1 MIIKTTTDPTT
12 AIGSYKKIQYEPN
25 VYFCYAVAKDG
36 KHIVKAIIHVIN
48 DGWIV
53 DAEKDVIVLIPH
65 TLPALEKPS
74 PLYDTMVLA
83 YGKRAQ
89 HTGPLIKGETYS
101 GHSVLSSTPSARTW
115 KEMRKLEYRIE
126 ESKIEESL
134 EQLKRL
140 N

>member
-12 AIGSYKKIQYEPN
+12 AIGSYEKVQYEPN

-36 KHIVKAIIHVIN
+36 KRIVKAIIHVIN

-53 DAEKDVIVLIPH
+53 DAEKDVIVLIPN

-74 PLYDTMVLA
+74 PLYDTTVLA
-83 YGKRAQ
+83 YGKEAR
-89 HTGPLIKGETYS
+89 HTGPLVKGELYF
-101 GHSVLSSTPSARTW
+101 GHRVLRSTFSVRTW
-115 KEMRKLEYRIE
+115 EEMRKLEYQIE
-126 ESKIEESL
+126 ESKIDESL
-134 EQLKRL
+134 EQLKRS